1 MVVKEILGAHRI
13 EIETG
18 GFVSFDKQ
26 LTNSP
31 HKHDYYEICLA
42 LSGSGEYWHGGKA
55 FQIRPGAI
63 FLAEPGIVHEIASFK
78 TKDLRLYFVTMTLRR
93 IEGPLGRE
101 TNSILGSFESGHQ
114 IVSFDHQTLA
124 NYVPLIDNAATWRKC
139 SAEVALRQFALEMIN
154 ALCPQ
159 SNPTAGQVREDD
171 LTMALALIEQNSDQR
186 LTVEDIAKELGIS
199 SRTLRRRFESTG
211 TTIVDEINHRRMRR
225 AAHRLLMGFTVQ
237 EVADFVGINS
247 AAQFTRSFTRAFGV
261 GPKKFQMSYIP
272 GSLAK
277 RTRPGEPESAY

>member
-18 GFVSFDKQ
+18 GFVSFDTQ

-42 LSGSGEYWHGGKA
+42 LLGSGEYWHGGKS
-55 FQIRPGAI
+55 FQIRPGTI
-63 FLAEPGIVHEIASFK
+63 FLAEPGVVHEIASFK
-78 TKDLRLYFVTMTLRR
+78 TKDLRLYFVTMTLSRLD
-93 IEGPLGRE
+93 GPLGRE
-101 TNSILGSFESGHQ
+101 ADPILGSFESSHQ
-114 IVSFDHQTLA
+114 IASTDHQTLA
-124 NYVPLIDNAATWRKC
+124 NYVPLIDNAAAWRQC
-139 SAEVALRQFALEMIN
+139 SAEVALRQFALEMIH
-154 ALCPQ
+154 ALCPK
-159 SNPTAGQVREDD
+159 SDSSAGQVREDD
-171 LTMALALIEQNSDQR
+171 LTLALTLIEQNSDQR
-186 LTVEDIAKELGIS
+186 LTVEGIAKELGIS

-247 AAQFTRSFTRAFGV
+247 AAQFTRSFTRVFGI
-261 GPKKFQMSYIP
+261 GPKKFQTSYLP
-272 GSLAK
+272 GALAH
-277 RTRPGEPESAY
+277 RTRPEWDTLD